1 MLTKKDIFLLLCGGG
16 SFLRSLPLFQDLGLD
31 PGHGLI
37 AGQLFGDQ
45 GLDPDAHLGEHPLV
59 LGADVPLRLVFVQ
72 VKGLPGDLVA
82 GSGEILQAVAE
93 QVVVIGLEVDL
104 AAVLE
109 EFAVLDELAGIGEP
123 VLVGGSVLAPR
134 VAEVDVDAAD
144 RILGGEH
151 ALDALDVGAHDLHVV
166 DGAACLGVS
175 GLDLTLGKDQH
186 LIGDVDA
193 QIVVLRVGAGQLGEE
208 AALAAAQLQHKG
220 LLRAGILCVPLAAPD
235 QGLVDVEIGGHQLIV
250 GVGFETHSHS
260 L

>member
-1 MLTKKDIFLLLCGGG
+1 M
-16 SFLRSLPLFQDLGLD
+16 
-31 PGHGLI
+31 
-37 AGQLFGDQ
+37 
-45 GLDPDAHLGEHPLV
+45 
-59 LGADVPLRLVFVQ
+59 
-72 VKGLPGDLVA
+72 
-82 GSGEILQAVAE
+82 
-93 QVVVIGLEVDL
+93 
-104 AAVLE
+104 
-109 EFAVLDELAGIGEP
+109 
-123 VLVGGSVLAPR
+123 LVGGSVLAPR

-144 RILGGEH
+144 GILGGEH